1 MMGVTEPLP
10 WEGRDFGRQSQKERN
25 VEVFTYLRNM
35 LQDVNERME
44 KVREEEQVI
53 QKRIR
58 EVINVLWRFNLRILE
73 FGVLMTH

>member
-1 MMGVTEPLP
+1 MDQKEFMLGITDPLP
-10 WEGRDFGRQSQKERN
+10 WEGRDFGGQSQRERN

-35 LQDVNERME
+35 LQGVNERME

-58 EVINVLWRFNLRILE
+58 QVMSFGDPIFE
-73 FGVLMTH
+73 F